1 MYRCWGDGWTW
12 GATNCLCYK
21 SLESLKGDI
30 VMMIGSQGESMLEDA
45 DVALQIAEEA
55 YGSAEMI
62 ALDDAELDGVSS
74 SSPTFELS

>member
-1 MYRCWGDGWTW
+1 
-12 GATNCLCYK
+12 
-21 SLESLKGDI
+21 
-30 VMMIGSQGESMLEDA
+30 MMIGSQGESMLEDA
-45 DVALQIAEEA
+45 DVALPIAEEA